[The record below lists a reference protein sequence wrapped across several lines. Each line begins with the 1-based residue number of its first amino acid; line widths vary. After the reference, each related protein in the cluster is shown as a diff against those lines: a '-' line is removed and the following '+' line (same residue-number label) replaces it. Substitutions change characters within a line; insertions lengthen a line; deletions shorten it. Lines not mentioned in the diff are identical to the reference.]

1 MKIFIDVRER
11 ALINEIEKD
20 ENFNHEIVK
29 KQLDLGDIMIY
40 DNNENLK
47 LLIERKSLSD
57 LVCSIKDGRYVEQ
70 GIRLNS
76 LNIHN
81 HNIIYLIEGNINSHK
96 DNNLIYSAMISLLY
110 HKGFSIWQTNGI
122 ISTKEIIKKMASKIE
137 KELDKKD
144 GYYNSEP
151 EKKDYIDCI
160 KTSKKDNITKN
171 NINEIMLSQIPNVS
185 ITIAKILMQKYETIF
200 KLKEAIEFD
209 NDCLNTI
216 KYSTSNGKERKIS
229 SLSINNIKSLL
240 M

>member
-1 MKIFIDVRER
+1 MKIVIDVRER

-20 ENFNHEIVK
+20 DNYNHEIIK

-70 GIRLNS
+70 GMRLNS

-81 HNIIYLIEGNINSHK
+81 HNIIYLIEGNITSHK
-96 DNNLIYSAMISLLY
+96 DTNLIYSAMISLLY

-122 ISTKEIIKKMASKIE
+122 IATKEIIKKMASKIE

-144 GYYNSEP
+144 GYYNSESSQ
-151 EKKDYIDCI
+151 KDYIDCI

-200 KLKEAIEFD
+200 KLKEALELD
-209 NDCLNTI
+209 NECLNNI
-216 KYSTSNGKERKIS
+216 KYSTSTGKERKIS

-240 M
+240 S